1 MPNCSFYVN
10 EWCILSTTTKN
21 QERIEYKCE
30 KCFFQ
35 YDNLEFRKLSNCIE
49 VINDNIQDDD
59 CNTYWDLGNKV
70 LDEVKSKYP
79 NPIGYDDTFILAL
92 IFI

>member
-1 MPNCSFYVN
+1 MLMNGASFQQQRKIKKELNTNV
-10 EWCILSTTTKN
+10 KN
-21 QERIEYKCE
+21 A
-30 KCFFQ
+30 FFQ

-59 CNTYWDLGNKV
+59 CNTYWDFGNKV

-79 NPIGYDDTFILAL
+79 NPLGYDDTFILAL
-92 IFI
+92 IFYLMA